1 MLHEGSRPLEMCR
14 SSVAAMWWI
23 FATTMCLVACTADGL
38 GGGSGEG
45 GASGAIGGSAGGSP
59 GGAAGSGGASGAG
72 QGGTGIGGM
81 KGVGG
86 GAPGLDAGVGTGGK
100 GIGGSGGRGIGG
112 VSGTGGIKGTGG
124 VSGGTGGSPVT
135 GTGGAGGGLSTQ
147 GITCTPQTWEA
158 QPIGWAT
165 VSGGTTGGGNGTP
178 AVVTT
183 MAQFNSAAR
192 GTNAVVIHVSGRL
205 SGNAVIG
212 SNKTIWGLC
221 GAEIDGTIDMTGSTN
236 VIMRNLKVVGLNCA
250 DSPSDCSSGSD
261 AIHVDSSAKHLW
273 FDHDDISD
281 GSDGTL
287 DITHGSDLITV
298 SWTKFHYSGRRAGD
312 HQFCS
317 LIGHADTNGAEDSG
331 HLNVTFNHV
340 WWADNIDERM
350 PRVRFGK
357 VHVFNSLY
365 TAVGDSFCIEVGVN
379 CNIRYENNVFQGV
392 NTPVFTNNGNAAS
405 IIQAIGNQGSAVNL
419 GGAAFVPPYPYS
431 LDATSSVAATVM
443 AGAGVK

>member
-1 MLHEGSRPLEMCR
+1 M
-14 SSVAAMWWI
+14 I
-23 FATTMCLVACTADGL
+23 
-38 GGGSGEG
+38 
-45 GASGAIGGSAGGSP
+45 
-59 GGAAGSGGASGAG
+59 
-72 QGGTGIGGM
+72 
-81 KGVGG
+81 
-86 GAPGLDAGVGTGGK
+86 
-100 GIGGSGGRGIGG
+100 
-112 VSGTGGIKGTGG
+112 
-124 VSGGTGGSPVT
+124 GGTGGSPVT

-147 GITCTPQTWEA
+147 GITCTPQTWDA

-165 VSGGTTGGGNGTP
+165 VSGGTTGGGSGTP

-183 MAQFNSAAR
+183 LAQFNSAAR
-192 GTNAVVIHVSGRL
+192 GTNPVVIHVSGRL

-236 VIMRNLKVVGLNCA
+236 VIMRNLKVVGLNCT

-287 DITHGSDLITV
+287 DITHGSDLITI

-312 HQFCS
+312 HQFCN
-317 LIGHADTNGAEDSG
+317 LIGHADTNGAEDTG
-331 HLNVTFNHV
+331 HLNVTFSHV
-340 WWADNIDERM
+340 WWADNIDQRM

-392 NTPVFTNNGNAAS
+392 NTPVFTNNSNAAS
-405 IIQAIGNQGSAVNL
+405 IIQAIGNQGSALNL
-419 GGAAFVPPYPYS
+419 GGSAFVPPYPYV